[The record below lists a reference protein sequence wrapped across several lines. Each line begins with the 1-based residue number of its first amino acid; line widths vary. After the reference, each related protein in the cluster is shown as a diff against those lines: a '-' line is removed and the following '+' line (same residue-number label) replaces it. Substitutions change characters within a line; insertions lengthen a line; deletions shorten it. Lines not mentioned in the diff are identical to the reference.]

1 MLSQPASFQYNRK
14 LVEIRP
20 PFPSRGSLNQPEFYM
35 NKISIITPVYNGAK
49 YIQACL
55 QNFADQQCPQ
65 AEHLIMDG
73 GSNDGTVE
81 MIQEWATQHPN
92 VRLISEKDKG
102 QSDAMNKGIRMAE
115 GNIISF
121 LNVDDYYEPGVLNR
135 VLDIFTDL
143 PEPSFVCS
151 NLNIW
156 NGDGTKR
163 HFNKPSRLLLPEI
176 ISNKFEWPYNPTAYF
191 YHKSLHDTTGLY
203 NIDNHYCMDYEF
215 ILEAAKH
222 IRLRYVDEVWGN
234 FCVVEES
241 KTFNSHTTA
250 SEEANKAGE
259 RIRERAKSFLSESD
273 TEKLKKLLE
282 EKEPIV
288 KKSGKTNNFLTRL
301 KHLLGI

>member
-1 MLSQPASFQYNRK
+1 
-14 LVEIRP
+14 
-20 PFPSRGSLNQPEFYM
+20 M

-81 MIQEWATQHPN
+81 MIQEWATHHAN

-135 VLDIFTDL
+135 VLNMFTDL

-191 YHKSLHDTTGLY
+191 YHKSLHDLTGLY

-241 KTFNSHTTA
+241 KTFNSHTGA
-250 SEEANKAGE
+250 IEKARQAGRELREKAKASLSEEE
-259 RIRERAKSFLSESD
+259 LRFLESLLI
-273 TEKLKKLLE
+273 ESPVAAPKPGILGKLK
-282 EKEPIV
+282 
-288 KKSGKTNNFLTRL
+288 SGIKGLFRP
-301 KHLLGI
+301 